1 MLMMAVETLI
11 EPARRSDAVR
21 AHVEQLI
28 ALTKEADLPN
38 AEKDSVVGSLNW
50 LFDESISQAGRRLA
64 ARLGS
69 RNYMGE
75 PPAKFFTG
83 CYDLRSRLVHG
94 HYPRPVFGE
103 VNARCA
109 PLELFVSDLLPGELK
124 DP

>member
-75 PPAKFFTG
+75 PRA
-83 CYDLRSRLVHG
+83 SSS
-94 HYPRPVFGE
+94 PV
-103 VNARCA
+103 ATT
-109 PLELFVSDLLPGELK
+109 FVADWSTATIRAQSSGK
-124 DP
+124 